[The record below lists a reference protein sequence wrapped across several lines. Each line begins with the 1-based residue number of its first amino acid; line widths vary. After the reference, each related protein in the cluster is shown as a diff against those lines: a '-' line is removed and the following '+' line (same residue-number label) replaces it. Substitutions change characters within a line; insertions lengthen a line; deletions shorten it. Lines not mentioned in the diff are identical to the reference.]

1 MIVAGSFLLTAY
13 AADTGERVWWVRGLC
28 FELKS
33 TPVVSG
39 DTLYINGFGT
49 PQNQP
54 GSQPAVESFED
65 IVRRYADATGTVT
78 FANLPNGNARSWID
92 LDSNG
97 VVSASEWGYFLK
109 YLFRG
114 SLPTM

>member
-1 MIVAGSFLLTAY
+1 VEKTQVVVPGSFLLTAY
-13 AADTGERVWWVRGLC
+13 AADTGEKIWWVRGLC

-54 GSQPAVESFED
+54 GSQPAIEPFDD
-65 IVRRYADATGTVT
+65 IVKRYGGATGQ
-78 FANLPNGNARSWID
+78 
-92 LDSNG
+92 
-97 VVSASEWGYFLK
+97 
-109 YLFRG
+109 
-114 SLPTM
+114 